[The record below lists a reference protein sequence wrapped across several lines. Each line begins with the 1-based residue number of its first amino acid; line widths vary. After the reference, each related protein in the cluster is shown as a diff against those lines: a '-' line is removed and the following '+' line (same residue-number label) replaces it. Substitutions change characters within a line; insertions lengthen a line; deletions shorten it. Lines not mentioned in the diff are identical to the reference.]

1 METRL
6 SLNILITGGFFRALP
21 EADAINY
28 ITRIK
33 VPTLM
38 LNGKYDTFFE
48 LETNI
53 KPFFN
58 FLGTPEKDKRMVLYE
73 TAHYVPK
80 TDVIE
85 GVLGWLDKYFGPVNY
100 QPDK

>member
-1 METRL
+1 MGEHINYWRIF
-6 SLNILITGGFFRALP
+6 SALP

-38 LNGKYDTFFE
+38 LNGKYDNYFE
-48 LETNI
+48 LENNI

-58 FLGTPEKDKRMVLYE
+58 FLGIPEKDKRLVIYE
-73 TAHYVPK
+73 TGHYVAK
-80 TDVIE
+80 ADMIKE
-85 GVLGWLDKYFGPVNY
+85 VLSWLDKYFGPVNY
-100 QPDK
+100 LPNK